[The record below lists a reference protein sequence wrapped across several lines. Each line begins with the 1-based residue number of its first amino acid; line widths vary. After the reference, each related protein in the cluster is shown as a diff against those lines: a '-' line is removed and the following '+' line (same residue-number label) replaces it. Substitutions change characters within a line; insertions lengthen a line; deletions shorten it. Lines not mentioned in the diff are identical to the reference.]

1 MSINCFQLKKHIKLL
16 FVSLSC
22 FVLLSSH
29 RVFAGEDAHSQGGH
43 SDPHHGDAA
52 SSAGLPQL
60 DASTFPSQLFW
71 LAIAFAIMYIIFSNR
86 SLPDISNVIESRQE
100 HIDDD
105 LKSAEQLKTEA
116 EEVQK
121 SYEQGLENARVE
133 ASKLIDELQ
142 EDIKAKADKQNA
154 DFRNKADLDIKDLEK
169 RLNKAQADSMEEMQ
183 TIAAELASEAAKKI
197 VGIST
202 DVEEA
207 KTVVKAINNGSSK
220 AKAA

>member
-1 MSINCFQLKKHIKLL
+1 MSLTCFI
-16 FVSLSC
+16 
-22 FVLLSSH
+22 LLSSH
-29 RVFAGEDAHSQGGH
+29 EVFAGGDVHGS
-43 SDPHHGDAA
+43 SDYGDHHGDAA

-60 DASTFPSQLFW
+60 DATTFPSQLFW
-71 LAIAFAIMYIIFSNR
+71 LAIAFTVMYIIFNNR

-116 EEVQK
+116 EEVQQ
-121 SYEQGLENARVE
+121 SYEQGLETARLE
-133 ASKLIDELQ
+133 ASKIIDDLQ
-142 EDIKAKADKQNA
+142 ESIKSKAEKQNA
-154 DFRNKADLDIKDLEK
+154 DFRGQAEKDIKDLEK
-169 RLNKAQADSMEEMQ
+169 RLNKAKADSMDEMQ

-202 DVEEA
+202 DVEDA
-207 KTVVKAINNGSSK
+207 KSVVKAINNGTRK